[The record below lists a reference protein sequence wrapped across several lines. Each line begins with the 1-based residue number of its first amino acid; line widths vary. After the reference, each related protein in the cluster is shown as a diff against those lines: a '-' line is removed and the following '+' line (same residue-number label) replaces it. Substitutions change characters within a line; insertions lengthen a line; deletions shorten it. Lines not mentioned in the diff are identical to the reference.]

1 MQRRQNR
8 TADLAPYV
16 SIPLYRLPA
25 DACVS
30 RCAAAH
36 VADQSSEASGELAPV
51 SFGPC
56 ALCSLRDRAAYILFW
71 LPSPR
76 SPTSPTNRRCSCPR
90 PSAAVHDQWRKS
102 IGGLRRTGGEAP
114 TLITTVPPSPS
125 LPLFP
130 YTHTYNRTVHAHV
143 LPDKDTDSL
152 FDLQVVLCSSPHF
165 SSLLAR
171 RSSAENRAAR
181 RRASSTDVW
190 SKDEGKDGEGKSS
203 KEEGKYTEE
212 SECSSTTSSSVASSS
227 ASTTTTST
235 SGSVSG
241 EGYTMSRAITY

>member
-1 MQRRQNR
+1 MAEKHRRAEKDGGRSYDVNYK
-8 TADLAPYV
+8 TV
-16 SIPLYRLPA
+16 
-25 DACVS
+25 
-30 RCAAAH
+30 
-36 VADQSSEASGELAPV
+36 
-51 SFGPC
+51 
-56 ALCSLRDRAAYILFW
+56 
-71 LPSPR
+71 PSPR
-76 SPTSPTNRRCSCPR
+76 SSPT
-90 PSAAVHDQWRKS
+90 HH
-102 IGGLRRTGGEAP
+102 TTAP
-114 TLITTVPPSPS
+114 CKRMYCQTKILTPP
-125 LPLFP
+125 FC
-130 YTHTYNRTVHAHV
+130 Y
-143 LPDKDTDSL
+143 
-152 FDLQVVLCSSPHF
+152 LQVVLCSSPQF

-190 SKDEGKDGEGKSS
+190 SKDEGKEGEGKSS